1 MNYKLTMNQLQVC
14 SKWISNLSMLMF
26 AMMFAMMMSIDVV
39 IHDFIHMYDSSHINN
54 TPFKLFDLKK
64 YIVSTCNL
72 IKLRTINK
80 IFKIIKF
87 KKDAHVWQQLDAKFY
102 NIIKR
107 PKIQKR
113 KTLFIAQRWQIDLL
127 YFAWTHL

>member
-1 MNYKLTMNQLQVC
+1 MNYKLIINQLQVC
-14 SKWISNLSMLMF
+14 SKWISNSSMLMF
-26 AMMFAMMMSIDVV
+26 AMMMPIDVT
-39 IHDFIHMYDSSHINN
+39 IHDFVHMHNSSHINN
-54 TPFKLFDLKK
+54 TPFKLFDLKI
-64 YIVSTCNL
+64 YIVSTYNL

-87 KKDAHVWQQLDAKFY
+87 KRDAHVWQQLDPKFY
-102 NIIKR
+102 NIIER
-107 PKIQKR
+107 PKIQKC

>member
-1 MNYKLTMNQLQVC
+1 VNYKLIINQLQVC
-14 SKWISNLSMLMF
+14 SKSISNLSMLMF
-26 AMMFAMMMSIDVV
+26 AMMSAMMMPIDVV

-54 TPFKLFDLKK
+54 MPFKLFDLKK

-87 KKDAHVWQQLDAKFY
+87 KRDAHVWQQLDPKFY
-102 NIIKR
+102 NIIGT
-107 PKIQKR
+107 PKIQKC

-127 YFAWTHL
+127 YFSWTHL